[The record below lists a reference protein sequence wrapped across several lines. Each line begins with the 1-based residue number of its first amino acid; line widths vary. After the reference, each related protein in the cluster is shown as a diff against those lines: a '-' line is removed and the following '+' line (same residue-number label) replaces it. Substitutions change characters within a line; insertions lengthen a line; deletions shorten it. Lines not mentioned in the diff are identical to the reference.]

1 MLNVQR
7 LPLIGRV
14 ALTIAVAITPALAM
28 EVTYN
33 TTGTFNCSGAGSG
46 CTAGGNLLSAPNGL
60 TITYS
65 DLAGATVTPP
75 YPTNAQFGSF
85 TAGVESGP
93 GDPIFAAFTLLITQ
107 TLPFVGNTATLSG
120 QFSGTISTTSSNILL
135 NFTNGSGTT
144 PPPSLSSDPISG
156 APAYS
161 FTLGDVTYW
170 IDQRTPI
177 NPSST
182 GGGVST
188 INGAIEETVA
198 PEPSFFALTG
208 AGFAGLLAL
217 ALRRCKRIQ
226 G

>member
-1 MLNVQR
+1 MLSVQR
-7 LPLIGRV
+7 LRSIGRV
-14 ALTIAVAITPALAM
+14 ALTVAVAITPALAM

-46 CTAGGNLLSAPNGL
+46 CTAAGSVLSAPNGL

-65 DLAGATVTPP
+65 GLFGATVAPP

-85 TAGVESGP
+85 TAGAESGP
-93 GDPIFAAFTLLITQ
+93 VDPIFGAFTLLIAQ
-107 TLPFVGNTATLSG
+107 TVPSPVGTATLAG
-120 QFSGTISTTSSNILL
+120 QFAGTISTNSSNILL
-135 NFTNGSGTT
+135 KFTNGSGTT

-156 APAYS
+156 AAAYS
-161 FTLGDVTYW
+161 FTIGDVTYW

-188 INGAIEETVA
+188 INGAIEETIS
-198 PEPSFFALTG
+198 PEPSFLALTG

-217 ALRRCKRIQ
+217 ALRRRSRIQ
-226 G
+226 S